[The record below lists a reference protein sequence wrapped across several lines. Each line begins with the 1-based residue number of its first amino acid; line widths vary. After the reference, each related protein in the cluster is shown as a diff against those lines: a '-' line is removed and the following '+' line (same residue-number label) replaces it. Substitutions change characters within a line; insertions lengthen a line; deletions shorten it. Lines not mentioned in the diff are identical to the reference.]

1 VIVAAAARRKQKGGN
16 MTGAE
21 LAYLVARILTCGIW
35 VAAGLHKAT
44 HYRHNLVEMAHLGVP
59 LPSIVLP
66 AVLVLE
72 MVGAALLIAD
82 SYVWAVSIAW
92 LIFIVPATWIY
103 HFRFMVQDGTI
114 VFPQFV
120 TAWKNVSIAGGL
132 LALIL
137 LDASRPDWLFPPV

>member
-1 VIVAAAARRKQKGGN
+1 

-21 LAYLVARILTCGIW
+21 LVYLVARVLTCGIW

-44 HYRHNLVEMAHLGVP
+44 HYRNNIAEMGHLGVP
-59 LPSIVLP
+59 LPRLVLP
-66 AVLVLE
+66 LVLVLE
-72 MVGAALLIAD
+72 MVGALLLVID
-82 SYVWAVSIAW
+82 SYVWAVAIAW
-92 LIFIVPATWIY
+92 LVFLVPATWIY
-103 HFRFMVQDGTI
+103 HFRFMMKDGTI

-137 LDASRPDWLFPPV
+137 LDASRPAWLFPA